1 MCYAGVVPTNGGT
14 RGEKRMTRNKN
25 KVPDF
30 LAAQAYTLGSWL
42 PGSLGFAESGS
53 PNLARTKN
61 DAHASSHHFLAG
73 AAAPFPRVQP
83 AQTTCFI
90 SPSASLALWLAN
102 ISLDFFQVVD
112 G

>member
-53 PNLARTKN
+53 PNLA
-61 DAHASSHHFLAG
+61 FL
-73 AAAPFPRVQP
+73 
-83 AQTTCFI
+83 
-90 SPSASLALWLAN
+90 SYSLSVSTHQNHPLEVGGGK
-102 ISLDFFQVVD
+102 VVFY